1 MSVKSHDYADE
12 TGSPDRLDIEA
23 HPQSPWSERPSIGA
37 STSPHGFPT
46 ATQVDSY
53 DTIKRRTRRSNTAR
67 SYQPGGAVNNGNWHP
82 GNEPGIDPTHPL
94 PPFGSDGDLSLD
106 YQLHRRCE
114 ITVVDFSQDDMR
126 MYHLDNETLEPF
138 LLREREPWVVC
149 RWINVNGLSWDVIKT
164 LGNHKKLHRLAIEDL
179 MQKVNRTKVDW
190 YSDHTYIVMTLQK
203 LIRLRSEESGNSDV
217 DSDENGTAD
226 HKDETS
232 SSRTRHMSM
241 RRKKR
246 GVLMTALMDFVT
258 PSSQKKRL
266 GKSNKQRSS
275 GSFGSGLD
283 SHHDRPSAIQHPIRT
298 LQRYHGGP
306 NEGRID
312 FMERHA
318 VLASRG
324 MGVAIEQVSIFLCA
338 DNTAISFFEASADDI
353 EAPIVR
359 RLSSP
364 ETILRQC
371 CDASMLM
378 QAVIDAIID
387 LAIPVT
393 MAYQDAIGDLE
404 LEVLTDPDI
413 YQSTSLYVLTSEI
426 AILRNAIQPIIA
438 VLNALR
444 DHRSEPLNN
453 GPEGM
458 KSAPSTPMFAPLGSL
473 NHNTG
478 TATPNRGA
486 GVPTSRVTISS
497 MCHTYL
503 GDILDH
509 CITLT
514 EEYDQMR
521 RAADN
526 MIDLIFN
533 TIGAY
538 QNESMKQLTIV
549 TCMFL
554 PLTFL
559 TGYFGMNFVRFD
571 GANHHSDA
579 FFWIIAVPFVLVTT
593 AFLM

>member
-1 MSVKSHDYADE
+1 MSVKSFDYADE
-12 TGSPDRLDIEA
+12 NGNSNHLDIEA
-23 HPQSPWSERPSIGA
+23 HPQSPWSERPSLGTPSSA
-37 STSPHGFPT
+37 QGFPP
-46 ATQVDSY
+46 ATQVNSY
-53 DTIKRRTRRSNTAR
+53 DTLKRRTRRSNTAR
-67 SYQPGGAVNNGNWHP
+67 SYQPEGAANNGNWQP
-82 GNEPGIDPTHPL
+82 GNEPGIDPNNPHPPL
-94 PPFGSDGDLSLD
+94 GSDGDLSFD
-106 YQLHRRCE
+106 YQLHRRCD
-114 ITVVDFSQDDMR
+114 ITVVDFSKDDMR
-126 MYHLDNETLEPF
+126 MYHLDNESLEPF

-164 LGNHKKLHRLAIEDL
+164 LGNHKRLHRLAIEDL
-179 MQKVNRTKVDW
+179 MQKINRTKVDW

-203 LIRLRSEESGNSDV
+203 LIRMRSGEDGSSEADSDV
-217 DSDENGTAD
+217 DNRSTGS
-226 HKDETS
+226 KDETAS
-232 SSRTRHMSM
+232 ISTKQKIK
-241 RRKKR
+241 RKHR
-246 GVLMTALMDFVT
+246 GVFMTALLDFVT
-258 PSSQKKRL
+258 PSSRKKQSRKADEL
-266 GKSNKQRSS
+266 RDSEGK
-275 GSFGSGLD
+275 GWD
-283 SHHDRPSAIQHPIRT
+283 SQQNQPPFIQYPTRT

-353 EAPIVR
+353 EAPIVK

-378 QAVIDAIID
+378 QAVMDAIID

-426 AILRNAIQPIIA
+426 SVLRNAIQPIIA
-438 VLNALR
+438 VLNSLR

-453 GPEGM
+453 PDIGI
-458 KSAPSTPMFAPLGSL
+458 KSVPSTPMFTALNSQNPNAGTSTPRGGSM
-473 NHNTG
+473 
-478 TATPNRGA
+478 
-486 GVPTSRVTISS
+486 PTSRVTIST

-533 TIGAY
+533 TIGKLCY
-538 QNESMKQLTIV
+538 IPSRRLS
-549 TCMFL
+549 C
-554 PLTFL
+554 
-559 TGYFGMNFVRFD
+559 R
-571 GANHHSDA
+571 
-579 FFWIIAVPFVLVTT
+579 
-593 AFLM
+593 

>member
-1 MSVKSHDYADE
+1 MSVKSHDYAD
-12 TGSPDRLDIEA
+12 GNGNSDRLDIEA
-23 HPQSPWSERPSIGA
+23 QPQSPWSERPSIGN
-37 STSPHGFPT
+37 STCPRGFQT
-46 ATQVDSY
+46 ATRVDSY
-53 DTIKRRTRRSNTAR
+53 DSIKRRTKRSNTAR
-67 SYQPGGAVNNGNWHP
+67 SYQPGGATNGGNWQP
-82 GNEPGIDPTHPL
+82 GNEPGIDPNNPL

-106 YQLHRRCE
+106 YQLHRRCD

-126 MYHLDNETLEPF
+126 MYHLDNDSLEPF
-138 LLREREPWVVC
+138 LQRERDPWVLC
-149 RWINVNGLSWDVIKT
+149 RWVNVNGLSWDVIKA
-164 LGNHKKLHRLAIEDL
+164 LGNHKRLHRLAIEDL
-179 MQKVNRTKVDW
+179 MQKINRTKVDW

-203 LIRLRSEESGNSDV
+203 LIRMRSEEDGSSDA
-217 DSDENGTAD
+217 DSDANESM
-226 HKDETS
+226 KDDAAS
-232 SSRTRHMSM
+232 SSTKQ
-241 RRKKR
+241 KKTKKKQR
-246 GVLMTALMDFVT
+246 GVFMTALMDLLT
-258 PSSQKKRL
+258 PSRQKE
-266 GKSNKQRSS
+266 RSRKTDAQPNS
-275 GSFGSGLD
+275 GSFGSNWN
-283 SHHDRPSAIQHPIRT
+283 SQHDQPPLIQYPTRT

-318 VLASRG
+318 VLASRN

-338 DNTAISFFEASADDI
+338 DNTVISFFEASADDV

-378 QAVIDAIID
+378 QAIIDAIID

-426 AILRNAIQPIIA
+426 SILRNAIQPIIA
-438 VLNALR
+438 VLNSLR
-444 DHRSEPLNN
+444 DHRSEPLN
-453 GPEGM
+453 GTGEGL
-458 KSAPSTPMFAPLGSL
+458 KSVSSTPLFAPVGSL
-473 NHNTG
+473 HHNSG
-478 TATPNRGA
+478 TATPKHKGSM
-486 GVPTSRVTISS
+486 PTSRVTISS

-533 TIGAY
+533 TIGKI
-538 QNESMKQLTIV
+538 EL
-549 TCMFL
+549 
-554 PLTFL
+554 
-559 TGYFGMNFVRFD
+559 
-571 GANHHSDA
+571 A
-579 FFWIIAVPFVLVTT
+579 FI
-593 AFLM
+593 

>member
-1 MSVKSHDYADE
+1 MSIKSHDYADE
-12 TGSPDRLDIEA
+12 NGNSDRLDIEA
-23 HPQSPWSERPSIGA
+23 QPQSPWSDRPSIGA
-37 STSPHGFPT
+37 STSPQGFPT
-46 ATQVDSY
+46 ATHIDSH
-53 DTIKRRTRRSNTAR
+53 DTTKRRTRRSNTAR
-67 SYQPGGAVNNGNWHP
+67 SYQPGGVTNNGNWQP
-82 GNEPGIDPTHPL
+82 GNEPGIDPNNPL
-94 PPFGSDGDLSLD
+94 PSFGPDGDLALD
-106 YQLHRRCE
+106 YQLHRSCD

-126 MYHLDNETLEPF
+126 MYHLDNDSLEPF
-138 LLREREPWVVC
+138 LLKEKEPWVIC
-149 RWINVNGLSWDVIKT
+149 RWVNVNGLSWDVIKT
-164 LGNHKKLHRLAIEDL
+164 LGNHKRLHRLAIEDL
-179 MQKVNRTKVDW
+179 MQKINRTKVDW

-203 LIRLRSEESGNSDV
+203 LIRMRSEEDSCSDV
-217 DSDENGTAD
+217 DSDGDNESMGQ
-226 HKDETS
+226 KDETAS
-232 SSRTRHMSM
+232 SSTKHKKTK
-241 RRKKR
+241 RKPH
-246 GVLMTALMDFVT
+246 GVVMTALMDLIT
-258 PSSQKKRL
+258 PSRQKKRL
-266 GKSNKQRSS
+266 PKTRSQRKS
-275 GSFGSGLD
+275 GSFESSWNSQQDQPPL
-283 SHHDRPSAIQHPIRT
+283 IQYPTRT

-338 DNTAISFFEASADDI
+338 DNTVISFFEASAEDI

-359 RLSSP
+359 RLNSP

-378 QAVIDAIID
+378 QAIVDAIID

-426 AILRNAIQPIIA
+426 SILRNAIQPIIA

-444 DHRSEPLNN
+444 DHRSEPLN
-453 GPEGM
+453 GPEMGV
-458 KSAPSTPMFAPLGSL
+458 KSGPSTPLFAAIGAL
-473 NHNTG
+473 NHNPG
-478 TATPNRGA
+478 TATPNRGGA
-486 GVPTSRVTISS
+486 LPTSRVTISS

-533 TIGAY
+533 TIGKLALIY
-538 QNESMKQLTIV
+538 L
-549 TCMFL
+549 C
-554 PLTFL
+554 
-559 TGYFGMNFVRFD
+559 
-571 GANHHSDA
+571 
-579 FFWIIAVPFVLVTT
+579 
-593 AFLM
+593 